1 MQDHADQPWVKF
13 MPVVFV
19 LIWCTG
25 FIVARFGMPHAPPM
39 CFLAW
44 RYALCIACFLAW
56 IAWSG
61 VAWPKDIT
69 QWRHLAITGLL
80 MHGGYLGGVW
90 LAVKAGMGAGLSA
103 LVVGL
108 QPVLTAVWLA
118 HRGSRVGHAQWLGLA
133 LGLAGLVLVVWQ

>member
-1 MQDHADQPWVKF
+1 MQDHAAQPWVKF
-13 MPVVFV
+13 IPVVFV

-39 CFLAW
+39 GFLAW
-44 RYALCIACFLAW
+44 RYALSIACFLAW
-56 IAWSG
+56 IALAG
-61 VAWPKDIT
+61 VAWPKDTT

-108 QPVLTAVWLA
+108 QPVLTAV
-118 HRGSRVGHAQWLGLA
+118 
-133 LGLAGLVLVVWQ
+133 

>member
-1 MQDHADQPWVKF
+1 MQDHATQPWVKF

-19 LIWCTG
+19 MIWSTG

-39 CFLAW
+39 GFLAW

-61 VAWPKDIT
+61 VAWPQDSA

-80 MHGGYLGGVW
+80 MHAGYLGGVW
-90 LAVKAGMGAGLSA
+90 LAVKAGMGAG
-103 LVVGL
+103 
-108 QPVLTAVWLA
+108 
-118 HRGSRVGHAQWLGLA
+118 
-133 LGLAGLVLVVWQ
+133 